1 MPQRPKRFDCAS
13 TFPAMK
19 KIKNRKLRQAVAAV
33 WQRALAESAWK
44 HPADCPFN
52 PALPDI
58 SLMNHV
64 NCLAELA
71 LAAAEV
77 LEECNPEL
85 KLERDHLLAGVF
97 LHDVSK
103 LVEVEPGLGG
113 RPQFSELS
121 GLMPHAAYGA
131 FLALQEGLNVKVANI
146 ILSHSRL
153 TGAKPA
159 TPEAVLLHYL
169 DYGLAD
175 VLRAHRRL
183 DLIMLQGPKFG
194 R

>member
-1 MPQRPKRFDCAS
+1 M
-13 TFPAMK
+13 
-19 KIKNRKLRQAVAAV
+19 
-33 WQRALAESAWK
+33 
-44 HPADCPFN
+44 
-52 PALPDI
+52 
-58 SLMNHV
+58 
-64 NCLAELA
+64 
-71 LAAAEV
+71 
-77 LEECNPEL
+77 
-85 KLERDHLLAGVF
+85 
-97 LHDVSK
+97 
-103 LVEVEPGLGG
+103 
-113 RPQFSELS
+113 
-121 GLMPHAAYGA
+121 
-131 FLALQEGLNVKVANI
+131 ANI